1 MMRPV
6 GSSPT
11 RGAKLF
17 GGFCETCAFEDVQ
30 IVYVYVDESDQV
42 NEHMQFIDFG
52 SLIQELTELEE

>member
-1 MMRPV
+1 
-6 GSSPT
+6 
-11 RGAKLF
+11 LF